1 MDSQWLQTQF
11 RLHPAKS
18 KADLAR
24 VLGLEPP
31 AISKILGGGRQIKAQ
46 EYIMMRQFFGL
57 PVDGERALAVTA
69 SRSVAVGGL
78 AEGASSGGYTS
89 YAPSRAV
96 PSQRPSTNLSEQ
108 LRVFRVEEDVMEPD
122 YARDEHV
129 LVDTTQKSPDPA
141 GVFIVCDGFTY
152 MIRDCAYTAD
162 GDNGKV
168 RVSARKKDFQAQI
181 LAPHEFLVIGRVVAK
196 ILWT

>member
-46 EYIMMRQFFGL
+46 EYIAMRQFFGL
-57 PVDGERALAVTA
+57 PVDGGKAHIPAVA
-69 SRSVAVGGL
+69 SAAGGGL
-78 AEGASSGGYTS
+78 REHVSADGFT
-89 YAPSRAV
+89 YAPSRADS
-96 PSQRPSTNLSEQ
+96 PRHTSANLSEQ

-122 YARDEHV
+122 YIRGEHV
-129 LVDTTQKSPDPA
+129 LVDTTQKAPQPG
-141 GVFIVCDGFTY
+141 GVFVVCDGFTY
-152 MIRDCAYTAD
+152 MVRDCSYVAD
-162 GDNGKV
+162 KDNGKV
-168 RVSARKKDFQAQI
+168 RVSGRKKDFQAQV
-181 LAPHEFLVIGRVVAK
+181 LQPHEFLMIGRVVAK